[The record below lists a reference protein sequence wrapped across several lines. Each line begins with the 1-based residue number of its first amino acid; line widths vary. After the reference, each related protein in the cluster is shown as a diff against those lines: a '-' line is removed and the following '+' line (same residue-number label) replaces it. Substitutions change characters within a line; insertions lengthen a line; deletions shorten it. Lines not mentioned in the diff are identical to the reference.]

1 MPLSLILFPEGT
13 DLSREN
19 IAKSDAFAA
28 QNKLPRYTY
37 VLHPKG
43 VWGLGFTVYGLR
55 FRFNNP
61 SCIATHTCY
70 TPKVFRVCFP

>member
-28 QNKLPRYTY
+28 VNKLPRYTY

-43 VWGLGFTVYGLR
+43 V
-55 FRFNNP
+55 
-61 SCIATHTCY
+61 
-70 TPKVFRVCFP
+70 